1 MGCSHSSAQVKSSRR
16 SRRMLPRLPRSHL
29 DLPQQ
34 ELLSLAIEF
43 LRFSQT
49 FVVNN
54 LPLLQ
59 LQGGQGLLLQLC
71 ELTGQSSARARSS
84 WKVPTWAIKSASLCL
99 NLWTSVWSSWSNWV
113 IWASSTAK
121 TQKRRKPGAKRS
133 AAMNGNYAASY
144 FTWAKQQLAL
154 HVFTCTHDLAKT
166 AHLRSGI
173 LILSDIFSDVLSG
186 HLFWHSTWHM
196 LGSRRAPLPVELA
209 IWLGP
214 NGAHSHQDKLAGG
227 DEERSKRKRQREE
240 GRVAPLSKSKDPRL
254 AGGKYLLDLT
264 QMLWMPRVSYPLVM
278 FIVRMFYP
286 ESTSCN
292 VHSRK
297 DILEDQKQH
306 VSSKA
311 AMRTCSTTDKRQSLF
326 SYCTTTLFRMQYPYQ
341 KEALLQRGAFF
352 FWRSFPAHVHT
363 QKV

>member
-1 MGCSHSSAQVKSSRR
+1 MYAWPSENCTSAQWHFDSIWHIFWRSIWASILTFYLAYARVQACATARGAGDMAWAQWCPQSPGQAGRR
-16 SRRMLPRLPRSHL
+16 RRGKKQKKK
-29 DLPQQ
+29 DKEKKE
-34 ELLSLAIEF
+34 ELH
-43 LRFSQT
+43 
-49 FVVNN
+49 
-54 LPLLQ
+54 
-59 LQGGQGLLLQLC
+59 
-71 ELTGQSSARARSS
+71 
-84 WKVPTWAIKSASLCL
+84 LCL
-99 NLWTSVWSSWSNWV
+99 NL
-113 IWASSTAK
+113 K
-121 TQKRRKPGAKRS
+121 T
-133 AAMNGNYAASY
+133 
-144 FTWAKQQLAL
+144 LAWQ
-154 HVFTCTHDLAKT
+154 V
-166 AHLRSGI
+166 
-173 LILSDIFSDVLSG
+173 
-186 HLFWHSTWHM
+186 
-196 LGSRRAPLPVELA
+196 
-209 IWLGP
+209 
-214 NGAHSHQDKLAGG
+214 
-227 DEERSKRKRQREE
+227 
-240 GRVAPLSKSKDPRL
+240 
-254 AGGKYLLDLT
+254 GKYLLDLT